1 MAEIQDTFTKLK
13 LAVMGT
19 RTQKIDAKLDQVVKD
34 ISAYRSNSGR
44 NGYIDLVKS
53 LISKNA
59 NVQISSSSGLFSQ
72 GGAGPSS
79 FGQGGRILRYK
90 TYQAIVSNIN
100 YCHRALQ
107 VLTDNILSPDDITK
121 ISLDIK
127 SSDKSNDGEEVPEEA
142 QVRRV
147 KNVIKKIKIEEDL
160 SSIVKN
166 TLMFGDFFCEI
177 GDAIT
182 ALTSK
187 SLLSEAEYLSAVE
200 TSKDRGEI
208 DTFRETIDKK
218 NYTISI
224 NYSALN
230 EDTTIQ
236 QDDKKSEEMK
246 SLKNLKLIYHEPQF
260 ILRLQSSL
268 FPVCFGYLIFPQ
280 ITVVP
285 GTSIAEDAINNIVL
299 SILKSL
305 EKKIPQMKEF
315 KNNDDLKHII
325 AQMLA
330 QSEYNKAIEI
340 RYVAPDKMVHFKIP
354 SNKYYPYG
362 ESIFDNG
369 QFSAKVL
376 IALETALA
384 IQRLARS
391 TEKRKIAVE
400 VGLPRDA
407 KKVIEKLKEEFR
419 KRKITLDSF
428 GTVDTIP
435 SMITTF
441 EDVYI
446 PQRDGK
452 PFVDISTFNEGNV
465 DVRSKVDELKFIRD
479 QLVAGL
485 GVPPGF
491 IGIEENI
498 SAKNTLTEEN
508 ILFARTIIA
517 HQKYLTH
524 QVQELIEKIF
534 DIISPEEALTLFD
547 TVQVSFPPPKSLQ
560 YEREARYMN
569 EVTGLIDGLERVG
582 IPKEYSRKKYLSQ
595 IDWDEVSKYE
605 TDVKIDQTLDPSK
618 KEDEMDMGGMGGGMG
633 AGF

>member
-1 MAEIQDTFTKLK
+1 MVEIKDTFTKLK

-19 RTQKIDAKLDQVVKD
+19 RTQKIDAKLDQAVKD
-34 ISAYRSNSGR
+34 ISTYRSNSGR

-53 LISKNA
+53 LISKSA

-90 TYQAIVSNIN
+90 TYQAIISNIN

-107 VLTDNILSPDDITK
+107 VIVDNILSPDDITK

-127 SSDKSNDGEEVPEEA
+127 TTDGSADSEDVPEEA

-147 KNVIKKIKIEEDL
+147 KNVIKKIKLEEDL
-160 SSIVKN
+160 NLITKN
-166 TLMFGDFFCEI
+166 TLLFGDFFCEI
-177 GDAIT
+177 GDALT

-187 SLLSEAEYLSAVE
+187 SLLTEAEYLSAVE
-200 TSKDRGEI
+200 TSRTLGET
-208 DTFRETIDKK
+208 DTFNQEE
-218 NYTISI
+218 YTISI
-224 NYSALN
+224 NYSSLA
-230 EDTTIQ
+230 EARD
-236 QDDKKSEEMK
+236 QDQDIKNPKKMK
-246 SLKNLKLIYHEPQF
+246 SLKNLKLIYHEPQYV
-260 ILRLQSSL
+260 LKLQSSL

-285 GTSIAEDAINNIVL
+285 GASIADDAINNIVV
-299 SILKSL
+299 SILKNL

-315 KNNDDLKHII
+315 KSDDDLKHII
-325 AQMLA
+325 AQMLS
-330 QSEYNKAIEI
+330 QSDYNRSIEI
-340 RYVAPDKMVHFKIP
+340 RYVSPDKMVHFKIT
-354 SNKYYPYG
+354 STKYAPYG

-384 IQRLARS
+384 IQRLSRS

-465 DVRSKVDELKFIRD
+465 DVRSKVDELKFMRD

-508 ILFARTIIA
+508 ILFARTIVG

-524 QVQELIEKIF
+524 QIQDLIKKIF
-534 DIISPEEALTLFD
+534 DIISPEEALTIFD
-547 TVQVSFPPPKSLQ
+547 NVQVSFPPPKSLQ

-582 IPKEYSRKKYLSQ
+582 IPKEYSRKKYLPQ

-618 KEDEMDMGGMGGGMG
+618 KEDEMDMGMGGIGMGGTPY
-633 AGF
+633 

>member
-34 ISAYRSNSGR
+34 ISTYRSNSGR

-127 SSDKSNDGEEVPEEA
+127 AADSNDSEDIPKEA
-142 QVRRV
+142 KVRRV
-147 KNVIKKIKIEEDL
+147 KNVVKKIKLEEDL

-177 GDAIT
+177 GDAVT

-200 TSKDRGEI
+200 TSKERGEI
-208 DTFRETIDKK
+208 DSFKQEKYTF
-218 NYTISI
+218 SI

-230 EDTTIQ
+230 EDTIQ
-236 QDDKKSEEMK
+236 QDDKKSKEMK

-260 ILRLQSSL
+260 VLRLQSSL

-315 KNNDDLKHII
+315 KGNDDLKHII
-325 AQMLA
+325 TQMLA

-534 DIISPEEALTLFD
+534 DIVSPEEALTLFD

-582 IPKEYSRKKYLSQ
+582 IPKEYSRKKYLPQ

-618 KEDEMDMGGMGGGMG
+618 KDDEMDMGMGGMGGMG
-633 AGF
+633 GAPY

>member
-1 MAEIQDTFTKLK
+1 MAELQDTFTKLK

-34 ISAYRSNSGR
+34 ISTYRSNSGR
-44 NGYIDLVKS
+44 NGYIDLVKT

-59 NVQISSSSGLFSQ
+59 NVEISSSSGLFSQ

-79 FGQGGRILRYK
+79 FGQGGRVLRYK

-107 VLTDNILSPDDITK
+107 VLVDNILSPDDITK

-127 SSDKSNDGEEVPEEA
+127 SSDDSNDGEEVPEEA
-142 QVRRV
+142 KVRRV

-200 TSKDRGEI
+200 TSKERGDI
-208 DTFRETIDKK
+208 DSFKQEKYTF
-218 NYTISI
+218 SI

-230 EDTTIQ
+230 EDTVQ
-236 QDDKKSEEMK
+236 QDDKKSKEMK

-260 ILRLQSSL
+260 VLRLQSSL

-285 GTSIAEDAINNIVL
+285 GASIAEDAVNNIVL

-315 KNNDDLKHII
+315 KGNDELKHII

-452 PFVDISTFNEGNV
+452 PYVDISTFNEGNV

-534 DIISPEEALTLFD
+534 DVISPEEALELFD

-582 IPKEYSRKKYLSQ
+582 IPKEYSRKKYLPQ
-595 IDWDEVSKYE
+595 IDWDKVSKYE

-618 KEDEMDMGGMGGGMG
+618 KEDEGMDMGGMGGMGGMG
-633 AGF
+633 

>member
-34 ISAYRSNSGR
+34 ISTYRSNSGR

-79 FGQGGRILRYK
+79 FGQGGRVLRYK

-127 SSDKSNDGEEVPEEA
+127 ASDSNDSEDIPKEA
-142 QVRRV
+142 KVRRV
-147 KNVIKKIKIEEDL
+147 KNVVKKIKLEEDL

-177 GDAIT
+177 GDAVT

-200 TSKDRGEI
+200 TSKERGEI
-208 DTFRETIDKK
+208 DSFKQEKYTF
-218 NYTISI
+218 SI

-230 EDTTIQ
+230 EDTVQ
-236 QDDKKSEEMK
+236 QDDKKSKEMK

-260 ILRLQSSL
+260 VLRLQSSL

-315 KNNDDLKHII
+315 KGNDDLKHII
-325 AQMLA
+325 TQMLA

-534 DIISPEEALTLFD
+534 DIVSPEEALTLFD

-582 IPKEYSRKKYLSQ
+582 IPKEYSRKKYLPQ

-618 KEDEMDMGGMGGGMG
+618 KDDEMDMGMGGMGGMG
-633 AGF
+633 GAPY